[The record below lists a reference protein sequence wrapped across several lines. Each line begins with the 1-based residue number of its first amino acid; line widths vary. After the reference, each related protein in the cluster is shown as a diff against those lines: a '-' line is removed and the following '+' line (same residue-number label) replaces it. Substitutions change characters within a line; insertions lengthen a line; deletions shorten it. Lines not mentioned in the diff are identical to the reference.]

1 MGLRIHP
8 RMTRAAY
15 DKADEQARSI
25 ETRLAQLHAEW
36 EARKRI
42 YDEDIRRLEHDQR
55 SLRGALIAILDEL
68 DRNDPKPPA
77 KS

>member
-1 MGLRIHP
+1 MGLRIH
-8 RMTRAAY
+8 RMTRATY
-15 DKADEQARSI
+15 DKVDEQARSI

-42 YDEDIRRLEHDQR
+42 YDEDIRRLKHDQN

-68 DRNDPKPPA
+68 DRTDPKPPA
-77 KS
+77 KI